1 MIWDLVL
8 RLGGQMRVSTGLGGG
23 RITGWDMPA
32 ALALG
37 RALDVPER
45 LVAEILPDIEA
56 VMVREINKGSSDE

>member
-8 RLGGQMRVSTGLGGG
+8 RLGGQMRVSTGLSGG

-56 VMVREINKGSSDE
+56 VMVREVNKGSSDE

>member
-8 RLGGQMRVSTGLGGG
+8 RLGGQMRVAIGLGGG

-56 VMVREINKGSSDE
+56 VMVREINKGGSDE